1 MDCPDILDFEASGF
15 GRDSYPIEV
24 GYSLASGERFCALIL
39 PHETWQYWD
48 FRAEA
53 VHGISRGL
61 LQARGSDVRQ
71 ICRELNRRNLVFHG
85 RKDSQVKI
93 NGYRIEIGEV
103 EQAIA
108 KVIDQK
114 TVVVKR
120 ISKEQLPF
128 LKAYIHGPETDVVSL
143 KHKLIEYL
151 PNYMVPAEISFIP
164 EFPLNQNGKVDRKYL
179 ENMI

>member
-61 LQARGSDVRQ
+61 LQTRGSDVRQ
-71 ICRELNRRNLVFHG
+71 ICRELNRRLEG
-85 RKDSQVKI
+85 RTLYSDAWVPDKEWCNRLFEVAGMQPSF
-93 NGYRIEIGEV
+93 RLSAIENVQSECQHFIWDEV
-103 EQAIA
+103 
-108 KVIDQK
+108 
-114 TVVVKR
+114 R
-120 ISKEQLPF
+120 EQL
-128 LKAYIHGPETDVVSL
+128 LQQTEMHRHRASVD
-143 KHKLIEYL
+143 
-151 PNYMVPAEISFIP
+151 AEFI
-164 EFPLNQNGKVDRKYL
+164 QKVFRQTNSICRRATQL
-179 ENMI
+179 